1 MIIGKNSAKIGFT
14 WLAVSILKLIVG
26 VATIAYIEQFT
37 FLGVIGII
45 AILFFVWEQLKEYKK
60 LAKESEIIMQQRN
73 RNR

>member
-1 MIIGKNSAKIGFT
+1 MIIGKNSAKLGFT

-26 VATIAYIEQFT
+26 VATIAYIEQFIV
-37 FLGVIGII
+37 LGIIGII
-45 AILFFVWEQLKEYKK
+45 ATLFFVWEQLKEYKE

>member
-1 MIIGKNSAKIGFT
+1 MFVGKDSAKIGFT
-14 WLAVSILKLIVG
+14 WLVVSILKLIVG

-45 AILFFVWEQLKEYKK
+45 ATLFFVWEQIKEYKK
-60 LAKESEIIMQQRN
+60 LEKESEIIMQQRN